1 MPLRTN
7 NGRRRCNMKII
18 LMVFSLVIVSLFLL
32 LFYSLAA
39 ISSES
44 ERYMEQLK
52 EQKGI
57 SENNV

>member
-1 MPLRTN
+1 
-7 NGRRRCNMKII
+7 MKII